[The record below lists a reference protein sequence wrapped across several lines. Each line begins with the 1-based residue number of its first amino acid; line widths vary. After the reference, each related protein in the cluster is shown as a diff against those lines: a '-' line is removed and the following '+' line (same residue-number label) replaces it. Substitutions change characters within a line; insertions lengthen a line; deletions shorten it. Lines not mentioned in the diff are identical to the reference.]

1 MPATLKNSSAT
12 LKLNTGASIPVLG
25 FGTWRSVDN
34 SGYHSVI
41 AALKAGYRHIDA
53 AAIYLNEEK
62 VGRAIKDSGVPRE
75 EIFITTKLWGTEQR
89 DPEAALNKSLKRLGL
104 DYVDLYLMHWP
115 VPLKTDRVTDG
126 NVLCI
131 PTLEDGTV
139 DIDTKEWNFIK
150 TWELMQELP
159 KTGKTKAVG
168 VSNFSINN
176 IKELLE
182 SPNNKVVPATNQIEI
197 HPLLPQDELIAF
209 CKEKGIVVEAY
220 SPFGS
225 ANAPLLKEQAIIDM
239 AKKHGV
245 EPAQLIISW
254 SIQRGYVVLAKSV
267 NPERIVSNFKIFTL
281 PEDDFKTISNLSKV
295 HGTKRVVDMKWGSFP
310 IFQ

>member
-34 SGYHSVI
+34 SGYQSVI

-53 AAIYLNEEK
+53 AAIYLNEEE

>member
-1 MPATLKNSSAT
+1 M
-12 LKLNTGASIPVLG
+12 
-25 FGTWRSVDN
+25 
-34 SGYHSVI
+34 
-41 AALKAGYRHIDA
+41 
-53 AAIYLNEEK
+53 
-62 VGRAIKDSGVPRE
+62 
-75 EIFITTKLWGTEQR
+75 
-89 DPEAALNKSLKRLGL
+89 KRLGL

-150 TWELMQELP
+150 TWELMKSCQRRQ
-159 KTGKTKAVG
+159 TKAVG

-209 CKEKGIVVEAY
+209 CKERVL
-220 SPFGS
+220 
-225 ANAPLLKEQAIIDM
+225 LLKPT
-239 AKKHGV
+239 HHLGV
-245 EPAQLIISW
+245 LMLL
-254 SIQRGYVVLAKSV
+254 Y
-267 NPERIVSNFKIFTL
+267 
-281 PEDDFKTISNLSKV
+281 
-295 HGTKRVVDMKWGSFP
+295 
-310 IFQ
+310 

>member
-1 MPATLKNSSAT
+1 MCIRDRPATLKNSSAT

-34 SGYHSVI
+34 NGYHSVI

-53 AAIYLNEEK
+53 AAIYLNEEE

-176 IKELLE
+176 IKAVSYTHLDVYKRQCHNRLLN
-182 SPNNKVVPATNQIEI
+182 PF
-197 HPLLPQDELIAF
+197 HLLF
-209 CKEKGIVVEAY
+209 
-220 SPFGS
+220 
-225 ANAPLLKEQAIIDM
+225 
-239 AKKHGV
+239 
-245 EPAQLIISW
+245 
-254 SIQRGYVVLAKSV
+254 
-267 NPERIVSNFKIFTL
+267 
-281 PEDDFKTISNLSKV
+281 KV
-295 HGTKRVVDMKWGSFP
+295 HAVFVALFGQK
-310 IFQ
+310 